1 MTGIFFQHYR
11 TPLPCDPSFALSCSL
26 SSSDICHGLGG
37 FACWVGIL
45 KFFEWDS
52 ELYMLI
58 LSVKAS
64 LARIGKFILTVSP
77 VYMAYVMVVGRSSW
91 GC

>member
-1 MTGIFFQHYR
+1 MAWI
-11 TPLPCDPSFALSCSL
+11 
-26 SSSDICHGLGG
+26 GL
-37 FACWVGIL
+37 L

-64 LARIGKFILTVSP
+64 LSRIGKFILTVSP
-77 VYMAYVMVVGRSSW
+77 VFMAYVMVGVACFYDHQDLFGDIFKTSRTLFAVLN
-91 GC
+91 GDR